1 MQVKVVFIYHF
12 AFPINKFNKY
22 EYFHHTRCV
31 SQDDVDDVHHPVGGE
46 VVPLDDVADGEV
58 AGDGELAREGRH
70 LLLLILLLLIFRGDR
85 IFFFDESESEYY
97 S

>member
-12 AFPINKFNKY
+12 VFPINKFNKFNKY
-22 EYFHHTRCV
+22 EYIHHTKCV

-46 VVPLDDVADGEV
+46 VVPLDDVPHGEV

-70 LLLLILLLLIFRGDR
+70 LLLLLLSLLLLFLLL
-85 IFFFDESESEYY
+85 
-97 S
+97 

>member
-22 EYFHHTRCV
+22 EYFHHTKCV

-58 AGDGELAREGRH
+58 AGDGELAREGGH
-70 LLLLILLLLIFRGDR
+70 LSLLILLLLLLLFLLLL
-85 IFFFDESESEYY
+85 
-97 S
+97 